1 MEVKVV
7 IDLAP
12 MRKIFYRMD
21 PLLPLEEVAIE
32 NFSTLNTMEHST
44 LGIVIDHAINA
55 KFNTKNMSY
64 DYSVL
69 GTFYNAPKFLNTLRT
84 FIDILTSIINREVDP
99 YYNSVYFSRV
109 VTKTDTEYLVEFI
122 AEYIWHT

>member
-32 NFSTLNTMEHST
+32 IFSTLNTM
-44 LGIVIDHAINA
+44 
-55 KFNTKNMSY
+55 
-64 DYSVL
+64 
-69 GTFYNAPKFLNTLRT
+69 
-84 FIDILTSIINREVDP
+84 
-99 YYNSVYFSRV
+99 
-109 VTKTDTEYLVEFI
+109 
-122 AEYIWHT
+122 

>member
-44 LGIVIDHAINA
+44 LGIVIDYAINA
-55 KFNTKNMSY
+55 KFNTKN
-64 DYSVL
+64 
-69 GTFYNAPKFLNTLRT
+69 
-84 FIDILTSIINREVDP
+84 
-99 YYNSVYFSRV
+99 
-109 VTKTDTEYLVEFI
+109 TKY
-122 AEYIWHT
+122 